1 MGTRAEEA
9 TGTIKSV
16 CQYNRGTFVRFSLRL
31 LFLFKRSFEFD
42 ANKRKKERKKKKR
55 RTFQER
61 ECATKV
67 GSGIRISRDFTVK
80 SEEGER
86 NGGWKQVGQLQL
98 DS

>member
-1 MGTRAEEA
+1 MFHRE
-9 TGTIKSV
+9 K
-16 CQYNRGTFVRFSLRL
+16 
-31 LFLFKRSFEFD
+31 KK
-42 ANKRKKERKKKKR
+42 KRKKERKKKKR

>member
-1 MGTRAEEA
+1 MFHRE
-9 TGTIKSV
+9 K
-16 CQYNRGTFVRFSLRL
+16 
-31 LFLFKRSFEFD
+31 K
-42 ANKRKKERKKKKR
+42 KKKKERRKERKKKKKERRKERKKKR